1 MAQPG
6 SAAAFGQKAFMARNC
21 TDGDAVRSS
30 RLMGTVTG
38 PGGGD
43 GGADIGGYGARR
55 TSGETGGE
63 SGTGSGEVEGGS
75 VTILQ
80 LYAATEVPPEG
91 VGRTASVSTRFGHLS
106 PPS

>member
-1 MAQPG
+1 
-6 SAAAFGQKAFMARNC
+6 
-21 TDGDAVRSS
+21 
-30 RLMGTVTG
+30 MGTVTG
-38 PGGGD
+38 AG

-63 SGTGSGEVEGGS
+63 SGTGSGEIEGGS

-91 VGRTASVSTRFGHLS
+91 VGRIASFSTRSRAFIPTVLTLRHACTS
-106 PPS
+106 ME